1 MYTKKT
7 KSINKL
13 SLSAII
19 AFILVLVMFLG
30 IFLGKFL
37 RNVKEYG
44 FWEAIRMITKA
55 KKNVE

>member
-1 MYTKKT
+1 M
-7 KSINKL
+7 
-13 SLSAII
+13 SLLQAVGQYWLECV
-19 AFILVLVMFLG
+19 ILVLVMFLG
-30 IFLGKFL
+30 ILLGKFF